1 MESFKAFFSKLVEL
15 WNKIVPLRL
24 LLVIALIYLLILFVH
39 FLIDIYSSQDQNTID
54 SWNNLL
60 NSFNTPITIGVF
72 IIAIITLIFTIAR
85 IKQTDNTIDLIKDNN
100 QFNNFYKHKELFKN
114 YMLRTDSYWI
124 ILRNLNIHEDV
135 VINKLYKQFY
145 YKTYK
150 LFRPAMN
157 QKTKDYVL
165 NLSNK
170 IKKYRTVD
178 LMGLIEQI
186 STGQLNLNIPV
197 YRFELEDIVGKIYS
211 NLNHELMNRQQSR
224 PFAYGYSS
232 QIFSSALHC
241 YIKFE
246 LYEDILGFDGEVE
259 ILDSLVKS
267 NFKKAINHYIK
278 SLTLDN
284 QLRLQK

>member
-39 FLIDIYSSQDQNTID
+39 SLIDIYSSQDQNTID

-60 NSFNTPITIGVF
+60 NSFDTPITIGVF

-135 VINKLYKQFY
+135 VINKLYEHFY

-150 LFRPAMN
+150 VFKPEMN
-157 QKTKDYVL
+157 LKVKGYVL
-165 NLSNK
+165 NLSQE
-170 IKKYRTVD
+170 IKKYNKSNLAD
-178 LMGLIEQI
+178 LIKQI
-186 STGQLNLNIPV
+186 STGELNINRPV
-197 YRFELEDIVGKIYS
+197 FRFELEDIVGKVYE
-211 NLNHELMNRQQSR
+211 NLNHELANRQKSR
-224 PFAYGYSS
+224 PFVYGYSPH
-232 QIFSSALHC
+232 IFLSALHS

-246 LYEDILGFDGEVE
+246 LYEDVLGFDGEVKT
-259 ILDSLVKS
+259 LDALVKS
-267 NFKKAINHYIK
+267 NFKKAISFYVR

>member
-1 MESFKAFFSKLVEL
+1 MKSIKSFYLKIVEF
-15 WNKIVPLRL
+15 WNKYIPVRG
-24 LLVIALIYLLILFVH
+24 LLIIVLIFLIVLFAH
-39 FLIDIYSSQDQNTID
+39 SFIDIYSSQDQITVK

-60 NSFNTPITIGVF
+60 NSFETPIKIGIF
-72 IIAIITLIFTIAR
+72 ILAIITLLFTIER
-85 IKQTDNTIDLIKDNN
+85 IKQTNKTIDLIKDNN
-100 QFNNFYKHKELFKN
+100 QFNNLYKHKELFKN
-114 YMLRTDSYWI
+114 YMFKTDSYWI
-124 ILRNLNIHEDV
+124 IQRNLDIHEEV
-135 VINKLYKQFY
+135 VINKLYEQFY

-178 LMGLIEQI
+178 LMGLIKQI

-224 PFAYGYSS
+224 PFAYCYSS

-278 SLTLDN
+278 SLTLDH
-284 QLRLQK
+284 QLRLQE